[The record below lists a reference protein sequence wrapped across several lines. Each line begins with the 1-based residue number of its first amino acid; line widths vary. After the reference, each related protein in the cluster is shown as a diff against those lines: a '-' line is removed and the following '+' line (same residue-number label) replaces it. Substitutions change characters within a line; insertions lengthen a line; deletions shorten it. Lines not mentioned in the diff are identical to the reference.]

1 MAEGRGFEPLIRCY
15 PYNGLA
21 NRRLQPLGHLSGACR
36 QENLGQISACDAMAG
51 IEMRIG
57 RAQTGQGL
65 RRRAGPSGN
74 GLRSPVDRD
83 VTGPHSQ

>member
-1 MAEGRGFEPLIRCY
+1 
-15 PYNGLA
+15 
-21 NRRLQPLGHLSGACR
+21 
-36 QENLGQISACDAMAG
+36 MAG